1 MVGGMPRVL
10 NEEANV
16 TDYLLGLDD
25 LQQPRAI
32 DMSIIRPNEWNSA
45 ILFIAR
51 LILMR
56 KGQLD
61 DHPDMGIDIRARYK
75 FSYEDELIQLN
86 QEIQEQVARFLPEFS
101 PIEVTSQFKEGK
113 AEGSIVIIV
122 IIDNVAYELLYSL
135 TSATIEGLEGMG

>member
-1 MVGGMPRVL
+1 MPRLL

-45 ILFIAR
+45 ILCIAR

-61 DHPDMGIDIRARYK
+61 DHPEMGIDIRARYK
-75 FSYEDELIQLN
+75 FAYEDELFQLN
-86 QEIQEQVARFLPEFS
+86 QEIQEQVNRYLPEFA

-113 AEGSIVIIV
+113 PVGSIAIV
-122 IIDNVAYELLYSL
+122 IVIDNVAYELLYNL
-135 TSATIEGLEGMG
+135 TSTTIEGLEGMG

>member
-1 MVGGMPRVL
+1 ML

-45 ILFIAR
+45 ILCIAR

-56 KGQLD
+56 KGQLE
-61 DHPDMGIDIRARYK
+61 DHPEMGIDIRARYR
-75 FSYEDELIQLN
+75 FTYENELAQLN
-86 QEIQEQVARFLPEFS
+86 QEIQEQVNRYLPEFA
-101 PIEVTSQFKEGK
+101 PVEVTSQFKKEK
-113 AEGSIVIIV
+113 NSGSVAIVIV
-122 IIDNVAYELLYSL
+122 IDNVAYELLYSL
-135 TSATIEGLEGMG
+135 TSTTIEGLEGMG

>member
-1 MVGGMPRVL
+1 MPRLL

-32 DMSIIRPNEWNSA
+32 DMSIVRPNEWNSA
-45 ILFIAR
+45 ILCIAR

-56 KGQLD
+56 KGQLE

-75 FSYEDELIQLN
+75 FSYENELIQLN
-86 QEIQEQVARFLPEFS
+86 QEIQDQVSQYLPEFT
-101 PIEVTSQFKEGK
+101 PIEVTSQFKEGST
-113 AEGSIVIIV
+113 EGSIAIVV
-122 IIDNVAYELLYSL
+122 IIDNVAYELLYNL